1 MEAALVD
8 WDRWQT
14 LLAVFRHG
22 TYAGA
27 ARALRV
33 DATTIARR
41 LKQLEKEVGYPLLM
55 RENDR
60 FCPTRRCEPLL
71 AHIETAAEALRGA
84 EQQSADAET
93 GSVWRELCMTAPP
106 FLAANLFAP
115 ALATLVRNRRLR
127 VELRGTANR
136 VMLPRREA
144 DIAIRIEDRP
154 QDFGTGAANV
164 TGERIGMLGYAVYCA
179 SFEAPDTL
187 PWAGLIEQYAP
198 TTGADMMVRL
208 AGSDGFRYQVNHFS
222 SLREIVASGVAR
234 ALLPQFVA
242 DQDSRLTRVSDT
254 VLEQPLWMLY
264 HRQDRDIPYMRSARD
279 WISALCKERL

>member
-1 MEAALVD
+1 MVD
-8 WDRWQT
+8 WEQWHT

-22 TYAGA
+22 TFAGA
-27 ARALRV
+27 ARALSV
-33 DATTIARR
+33 DATTVARR
-41 LKQLEKEVGYPLLM
+41 LKLLEREVGYPLLM

-84 EQQSADAET
+84 EQKSADAEA

-127 VELRGTANR
+127 VELQGTADR
-136 VMLPRREA
+136 AMLPRREA

-154 QDFGTGAANV
+154 QDFGTGAANIA
-164 TGERIGMLGYAVYCA
+164 GERIGMLGYAVCCA
-179 SFEAPDTL
+179 PSQAPDTL

-198 TTGADMMVRL
+198 TTGTEMMVKL
-208 AGSDGFRYQVNHFS
+208 AGSDGFRYQVNHFN

-234 ALLPQFVA
+234 AMLPQFVA
-242 DQDSRLTRVSDT
+242 DQDSRLTRVGDT

-264 HRQDRDIPYMRSARD
+264 HRQDRDIPHMRAARE
-279 WISALCKERL
+279 WISSLCTQRL